1 MLFSTTLILTAATAP
16 RQHTKLYQ
24 RKEIFGMRRLVAQ
37 VSLVAE
43 KVIYFVI
50 PSEARN
56 LSSIETQEKRDSSLR
71 SE

>member
-1 MLFSTTLILTAATAP
+1 M
-16 RQHTKLYQ
+16 H
-24 RKEIFGMRRLVAQ
+24 ENAQ
-37 VSLVAE
+37 AEQAAE

-56 LSSIETQEKRDSSLR
+56 LSGFQSQQNERFLGTQRA